1 MTDSLITDTSDRDER
16 HLARM
21 LRKKAVIDERIA
33 NSPNECG
40 LLLVLSGNGKGKSSS
55 AFGML
60 ARSMG
65 HGMQCGVVQ
74 FPATKTCPS
83 MHSKRWPRLAT

>member
-1 MTDSLITDTSDRDER
+1 MTDTPDRDER

-40 LLLVLSGNGKGKSSS
+40 LLLVLTGNGMQAVTSSDIS
-55 AFGML
+55 VRPAG
-60 ARSMG
+60 AVPAG
-65 HGMQCGVVQ
+65 H
-74 FPATKTCPS
+74 
-83 MHSKRWPRLAT
+83 